1 MAKQQLTELIN
12 HNPKPITDL
21 DGYDDEPSS
30 ALGCLGFAAILGAVC
45 GFGIFLLLVWM
56 GN

>member
-1 MAKQQLTELIN
+1 MAKQRLTELIN
-12 HNPKPITDL
+12 HNPKPVCDL

-30 ALGCLGFAAILGAVC
+30 AIGCLGFAAILGAVC

-56 GN
+56 EG